1 MMTDQSLSEY
11 LDLLQSK
18 GWRVELWEDAPP
30 ALDASF
36 VDRYSRIPADY
47 LKFLQQV
54 KSCVN
59 ADETVW
65 FLCINDYNNQ
75 SDSAWAWNEMEKT
88 ALDGTV
94 DETERRGIV
103 EFWNRHLPFMYSVG
117 GEYGYLAFRVGAEP
131 FGSVVEG
138 YEDLSHASDSCASFE
153 EFVRL
158 HSAAVQ
164 GEFGD
169 TTLFDYV

>member
-1 MMTDQSLSEY
+1 MMTDQSLQEY
-11 LDLLQSK
+11 LDLLRSK

-30 ALDASF
+30 VIDASF
-36 VDRYSRIPADY
+36 ADRYPRMPADY
-47 LKFLQQV
+47 LKFLQRV

-59 ADETVW
+59 ADET
-65 FLCINDYNNQ
+65 
-75 SDSAWAWNEMEKT
+75 AWSWNEMENT

-94 DETERRGIV
+94 DEKERRGIV
-103 EFWNRHLPFMYSVG
+103 EFWDRHMPFMYSIG
-117 GEYGYLAFRVGAEP
+117 GEYGYLAFRVGTEP

-138 YEDLSHASDSCASFE
+138 YEDLSDASDSCASFE

-158 HSAAVQ
+158 HSGALN
-164 GEFGD
+164 GDFGD

>member
-1 MMTDQSLSEY
+1 MMTDQSLQEY
-11 LDLLQSK
+11 LDLLRSK
-18 GWRVELWEDAPP
+18 GWRVELWVDAPP
-30 ALDASF
+30 ALDASIG
-36 VDRYSRIPADY
+36 DRYPRIPGDY
-47 LKFLQQV
+47 LNFLQRV

-65 FLCINDYNNQ
+65 FLCLDEYNNE
-75 SDSAWAWNEMEKT
+75 SDSAWGWNEMEKT

-94 DETERRGIV
+94 DETERRGII
-103 EFWNRHLPFMYSVG
+103 EFWIRHLPFMYSVG

-138 YEDLSHASDSCASFE
+138 YEDLSEASDSCASFE
-153 EFVRL
+153 EFVSL

-164 GEFGD
+164 GDFGD
-169 TTLFDYV
+169 TTLFDFV

>member
-1 MMTDQSLSEY
+1 MMTDQSLQEY
-11 LDLLQSK
+11 LDLLGSK
-18 GWRVELWEDAPP
+18 GWRVELWENAPP
-30 ALDASF
+30 ALGASF
-36 VDRYSRIPADY
+36 VGRYPRIPEDY
-47 LKFLQQV
+47 VKFLQRV

-65 FLCINDYNNQ
+65 FLCIDDYNNE

-94 DETERRGIV
+94 DEKERRAII
-103 EFWNRHLPFMYSVG
+103 EFWNRHLPFMYSIG
-117 GEYGYLAFRVGAEP
+117 GEYGYLAFRVGVEP

-138 YEDLSHASDSCASFE
+138 YEDLSDASDSFASFD
-153 EFVRL
+153 EFIGL

>member
-1 MMTDQSLSEY
+1 MDQRLQEY
-11 LDLLQSK
+11 FELLKEK
-18 GWRVELWEDAPP
+18 GWRVEFWEGAPP
-30 ALDASF
+30 ALEASF
-36 VDRYSRIPADY
+36 ADRYPRIPADY
-47 LKFLQQV
+47 VKFLQRV

-65 FLCINDYNNQ
+65 FLCIDDYNNQ

-88 ALDGTV
+88 ILNGTD
-94 DETERRGIV
+94 DEMERRRIV
-103 EFWNRHLPFMYSVG
+103 EFWGRHMPFMYSVG

-138 YEDLSHASDSCASFE
+138 YEDLSDASDNFASFE

-164 GEFGD
+164 GDFGD